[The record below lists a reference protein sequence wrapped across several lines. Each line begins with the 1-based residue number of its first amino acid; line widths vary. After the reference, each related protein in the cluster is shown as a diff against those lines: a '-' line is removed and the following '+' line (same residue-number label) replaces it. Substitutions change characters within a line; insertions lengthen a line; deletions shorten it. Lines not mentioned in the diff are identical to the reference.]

1 MSETRQMAS
10 IVIGNGCCVLNK
22 HFYNLQTGPRA
33 RKTWKQGGL
42 PSSVPPGSCGLR
54 VPERVTF
61 PFRT

>member
-33 RKTWKQGGL
+33 CKTWKQGGL

-61 PFRT
+61 LLRT